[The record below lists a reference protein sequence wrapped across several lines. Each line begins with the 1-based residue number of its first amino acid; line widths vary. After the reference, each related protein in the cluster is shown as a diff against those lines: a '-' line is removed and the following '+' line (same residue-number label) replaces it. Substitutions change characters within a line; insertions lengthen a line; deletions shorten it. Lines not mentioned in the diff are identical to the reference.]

1 MPTELDFPSRD
12 EIIDRE
18 RTDVKAV
25 LPDSN
30 PYEPVSIINA
40 MLVAYG
46 GRIREVYDQ
55 LNIIQRDTFARTAQ
69 GDSLIQIASIYGLS
83 LIPATQ
89 ATGFITFTGVATTA
103 VPIATELQSQEG
115 NTYNTLT
122 SATISEIIT
131 SITSITRAGSVA
143 TATTATEHTFAS
155 GMELIIAGADQVEYN
170 GTFVITVTSET
181 TYTYTVTGTPVTP
194 ATGTITATYTGASVE
209 VISAGVGQEQNLA
222 GGSELSLTST
232 IAGIDNIAIAQFLG
246 IDGGTDLES
255 IEELRARLLQRL
267 QNPVTPFN
275 ESNIILQ
282 AKLVAGVTRV
292 FVFEPDDPLNTQAIP
307 TDVST
312 VTTDYVKVTFPSE
325 HKLLAGMKIVISG
338 AVEAGFNTTADGTRV
353 LIVSTTE
360 VVYFAPGASGTATGS
375 ITVDYSNVQLG
386 QVRILFVR
394 DNDDNI
400 IPSALEVT
408 TVKDKILEIKP
419 ANTSDFD
426 VIVQAPIAIPT
437 DFDFT
442 ALSPDTSGLR
452 TSIEA
457 NLLAL
462 FQSIDV
468 GDSITELQYQTAIQN
483 SFDVETGFGVD
494 SFTLS
499 TPSGQLNSDFDEILT
514 IGNISYT
521 I

>member
-1 MPTELDFPSRD
+1 MPLDFPTRD

-18 RTDVKAV
+18 RTDVKAI

-40 MLVAYG
+40 LLVAYG

-55 LNIIQRDTFARTAQ
+55 LLVIQRDTFAGTAE
-69 GDSLIQIASIYGLS
+69 GDALIQIASIYGLS
-83 LIPATQ
+83 LNPATQ
-89 ATGFITFTGVATTA
+89 ATGFLTFTGVSTTA
-103 VPIATELQSQEG
+103 IPIATELQSQEG

-131 SITSITRAGSVA
+131 NITSITRAGSVA
-143 TATTATEHTFAS
+143 TATVATAHTFAS
-155 GMELIIAGADQVEYN
+155 GMELIIAGADQAEYN

-209 VISAGVGQEQNLA
+209 VISTGVGQEQNLA

-232 IAGIDNIAIAQFLG
+232 IAGVDNTAIAQFLG
-246 IDGGTDLES
+246 VDGGTDLET
-255 IEELRARLLQRL
+255 IESLRDRLLQRL

-292 FVFEPDDPLNTQAIP
+292 FVFQPDEINTQAIP

-312 VTTDYVKVTFPSE
+312 VATDYVKVTFPVE

-338 AVEAGFNTTADGTRV
+338 AVESDFNTTADGTRV

-394 DNDDNI
+394 DNDDSI

-426 VIVQAPIAIPT
+426 VIVQAPVAVPI

-442 ALSPDTSGLR
+442 GLSPDTSGLR

-457 NLLAL
+457 NLQAL
-462 FQSIDV
+462 FEDTDV
-468 GDSITELQYQTAIQN
+468 GDSITELAYQTAIQN
-483 SFDVETGFGVD
+483 SFDVETGLGVS
-494 SFTLS
+494 SFVLS

-514 IGNISYT
+514 LNDITYT